1 MKSRIISKVGVI
13 GAGTMGSGIA
23 QIFALYGYQVML
35 VDTAEAILKDA
46 LGRIKE
52 HTQPEQWDKVS
63 GAIHTS
69 ADMASVKE
77 ADLVVEAVIEDM
89 AVKKK
94 VFKALSGICR
104 KDAIIATNTSA
115 LSINELAK
123 SVDNPARFVGMH
135 FMNPPKVMLLVEV
148 IKGDKTSSGTIAA
161 VMEAA
166 GSIEK
171 VTALTNDTPGF
182 ISNRLLFALIGEA
195 LLLLESGA
203 AKKEDIDIVMKF
215 GMNHPMGPIELADFI
230 GLDICKDIMTTLCDG
245 LKDEHYRP
253 TKTLENLVRE
263 GKLGRKTKEGFYRY
277 A

>member
-1 MKSRIISKVGVI
+1 MNAKKIHRIGVI

-23 QIFALYGYQVML
+23 QVFALYGYPVTL
-35 VDTAEAILKDA
+35 VDIDETVLKAA

-52 HTQPEQWDKVS
+52 HTRPEQWDKVS
-63 GAIHTS
+63 GMIAAST
-69 ADMASVKE
+69 DMAGVKE
-77 ADLVVEAVIEDM
+77 ADLVVEAVLEDM

-115 LSINELAK
+115 LSVNELAR

-148 IKGDKTSSGTIAA
+148 IKGDETSSETVAA
-161 VMEAA
+161 VMEVA

-171 VTALTNDTPGF
+171 VTALTSDSPGF

-195 LLLLESGA
+195 LRLLESGA

-230 GLDICKDIMTTLCDG
+230 GLDVCKDIMTTLYDG
-245 LKDEHYRP
+245 LKDKRYKP
-253 TKTLENLVRE
+253 TPMLDALVKE